1 MNKLGVIVPYRDRE
15 EHLIIFK
22 KHITEYLNKQ
32 NILFELIIVEQTN
45 DKPFNRGKLLNIGF
59 IEAERLGCDYV
70 VFHDVDML
78 PIDVD
83 YSYSPDVLQ
92 LANNFISDTD
102 YTKEIYDG
110 YFGGVTMFPIDSFKK
125 VNGYPNDFWGWGFED
140 DELLRRCI
148 QSEIET
154 DSKKI
159 KNRIIRG
166 NVLQLNGTGSYI
178 KVNNIIDYTK
188 KIKISTTFRINSNI
202 DYQKQY
208 TEWTIFSIPGY
219 DMTLTAIDLFGTY
232 KFELWDYKKQVY
244 SINTNTLPIH
254 TTTITIEI
262 NPVDCSVTLFQNRE
276 YVDSFN
282 YYKKLY
288 DYSKEK
294 YFYIG
299 NANPYRGNNS
309 KEFYGYIIDFKV
321 YNDDIKIVDL
331 NIPNYK
337 NGIVVNRCNTD
348 ESQTF
353 SCELINMDETKYE
366 YIQIPKKRK
375 CIFKL
380 IEHENNGFDNGK
392 WKDDNTRLN
401 QIKYN
406 TKNNI
411 SGLEK
416 IEYKILKTNKN
427 HLLVKL

>member
-92 LANNFISDTD
+92 LANNFIADTD

-219 DMTLTAIDLFGTY
+219 DMTLTAIDIFGTY
-232 KFELWDYKKQVY
+232 KFELFDYKRKVY
-244 SINTNTLPIH
+244 SITTKKLPIH
-254 TTTITIEI
+254 STNITIEI
-262 NPVDCSVTLFQNRE
+262 DVEESLVNVIQNRE
-276 YVDSFN
+276 IIGSFN
-282 YYKKLY
+282 YNKKLFN
-288 DYSKEK
+288 YSEEEWI
-294 YFYIG
+294 YIG
-299 NANPYRGNNS
+299 IANPYRGNNL
-309 KEFYGYIIDFKV
+309 KEFYGWIGEFKVWNDSKKIIDL
-321 YNDDIKIVDL
+321 DIS
-331 NIPNYK
+331 NYK
-337 NGIVVNRCNTD
+337 NGIVQNKCNG
-348 ESQTF
+348 ENCEVF
-353 SCELINMDETKYE
+353 SCNLIKTNESKYE

-375 CIFKL
+375 GIFKL
-380 IEHENNGFDNGK
+380 LEHKNNGFINGK
-392 WKDDNTRLN
+392 WETILTRYN
-401 QIKYN
+401 QIKFTNKDNN
-406 TKNNI
+406 TGLSDLKYGIIEKNNN
-411 SGLEK
+411 S
-416 IEYKILKTNKN
+416 LKVN
-427 HLLVKL
+427 

>member
-1 MNKLGVIVPYRDRE
+1 MNKLGVIVPYRNRK
-15 EHLIIFK
+15 EHLNIFK

-59 IEAERLGCDYV
+59 IEAERLGCTYV

-78 PIDVD
+78 PMDVD
-83 YSYSPDVLQ
+83 YSYSPDALQ

-110 YFGGVTMFPIDSFKK
+110 YFGGVTMFPIDLFKK
-125 VNGYPNDFWGWGFED
+125 INGYPNDFWGWGFED

-154 DSKKI
+154 DSEKI

-166 NVLQLNGTGSYI
+166 NALQLNGTGSYI

-208 TEWTIFSIPGY
+208 AEWTIFSIPGY

-294 YFYIG
+294 YFYVG

-309 KEFYGYIIDFKV
+309 KEFYGYIVDFKV

-353 SCELINMDETKYE
+353 SCELINIDETKYE

-375 CIFKL
+375 SIFKL
-380 IEHENNGFDNGK
+380 IEHENNGFNNGK
-392 WKDDNTRLN
+392 CKDDNTRLN

-406 TKNNI
+406 MKNNI

>member
-1 MNKLGVIVPYRDRE
+1 MNKLGVIVPHRDRE

-282 YYKKLY
+282 YCKKLFN
-288 DYSKEK
+288 YSKEEWI
-294 YFYIG
+294 YLGI
-299 NANPYRGNNS
+299 ANPYRGNNL
-309 KEFYGYIIDFKV
+309 KEFYGWIGEFKVWNDSKKIIDL
-321 YNDDIKIVDL
+321 DIS
-331 NIPNYK
+331 NYK
-337 NGIVVNRCNTD
+337 NGNVQNKCNG
-348 ESQTF
+348 ENCEVF
-353 SCELINMDETKYE
+353 SCNLIKTNESKYE
-366 YIQIPKKRK
+366 YLQIPKQRK
-375 CIFKL
+375 GIFKL
-380 IEHENNGFDNGK
+380 IEHKNNGFINGK
-392 WKDDNTRLN
+392 WETILTRYN
-401 QIKYN
+401 QIKFSNKDNKTGLSNLKYTMLEN
-406 TKNNI
+406 KNNFI
-411 SGLEK
+411 K
-416 IEYKILKTNKN
+416 VI
-427 HLLVKL
+427 

>member
-282 YYKKLY
+282 YCKKLFN
-288 DYSKEK
+288 YSKEEWI
-294 YFYIG
+294 YLGI
-299 NANPYRGNNS
+299 ANPYRGNNL
-309 KEFYGYIIDFKV
+309 KEFYGWIGEFKVWNDSKKIIDL
-321 YNDDIKIVDL
+321 DIS
-331 NIPNYK
+331 NYK
-337 NGIVVNRCNTD
+337 NGNVQNKCNG
-348 ESQTF
+348 ENCEVF
-353 SCELINMDETKYE
+353 SCNLIKTNESKYE
-366 YIQIPKKRK
+366 YLQIPKQRK
-375 CIFKL
+375 GIFKL
-380 IEHENNGFDNGK
+380 IEHKNNGFINGK
-392 WKDDNTRLN
+392 WETILTRYN
-401 QIKYN
+401 QIKFSNKDNKTGLSNLKYTMLEN
-406 TKNNI
+406 KNNFI
-411 SGLEK
+411 K
-416 IEYKILKTNKN
+416 VI
-427 HLLVKL
+427 

>member
-166 NVLQLNGTGSYI
+166 NALQLNGTGSYI

-282 YYKKLY
+282 YCKKLFN
-288 DYSKEK
+288 YSKEEWI
-294 YFYIG
+294 YLGI
-299 NANPYRGNNS
+299 ANPYRGNNL
-309 KEFYGYIIDFKV
+309 KEFYGWIGEFKVWNDSKKIIDL
-321 YNDDIKIVDL
+321 DIS
-331 NIPNYK
+331 NYK
-337 NGIVVNRCNTD
+337 NGNVQNKCNG
-348 ESQTF
+348 ENCEVF
-353 SCELINMDETKYE
+353 SCNLIKTNESKYE
-366 YIQIPKKRK
+366 YLQIPKQRK
-375 CIFKL
+375 GIFKL
-380 IEHENNGFDNGK
+380 IEHKNNGFINGK
-392 WKDDNTRLN
+392 WETILTRYN
-401 QIKYN
+401 QIKFSNKDNKTGLSNLKYTMLEN
-406 TKNNI
+406 KNNFI
-411 SGLEK
+411 K
-416 IEYKILKTNKN
+416 VI
-427 HLLVKL
+427 

>member
-92 LANNFISDTD
+92 LANNFIADTD

-282 YYKKLY
+282 YCKKLFN
-288 DYSKEK
+288 YSKEEWI
-294 YFYIG
+294 YLGI
-299 NANPYRGNNS
+299 ANPYRRNNL
-309 KEFYGYIIDFKV
+309 KEFYGWIGEFKVWNDSKKIIDL
-321 YNDDIKIVDL
+321 DIS
-331 NIPNYK
+331 NYK
-337 NGIVVNRCNTD
+337 NGNVQNKCNG
-348 ESQTF
+348 ENCEVF
-353 SCELINMDETKYE
+353 SCNLIKTNESKYE
-366 YIQIPKKRK
+366 YLQIPKQRK
-375 CIFKL
+375 GIFKL
-380 IEHENNGFDNGK
+380 IEHKNNGFINGK
-392 WKDDNTRLN
+392 WETILTRYN
-401 QIKYN
+401 QIKFSNKDNKTGLSNLKYTMLEN
-406 TKNNI
+406 KNNFI
-411 SGLEK
+411 K
-416 IEYKILKTNKN
+416 VI
-427 HLLVKL
+427 